1 MATQPLAEA
10 FPVGDFLAEE
20 LEERGWSEADFTAI
34 MGRPTRF
41 VEELI
46 SGERELTRE
55 SAELVGAALG
65 TSAELW
71 LNLQDTYRAWDNFS
85 RRYVWQLPLGLN
97 RYCQGSSM
105 PRRGANAT
113 TPMPT
118 TASAASTP
126 STTAAVLVSVVVYCA
141 RVGRC
146 ALTCASSASASAT

>member
-20 LEERGWSEADFTAI
+20 LEERGWSEADFAAI

-46 SGERELTRE
+46 SGERVLTRE

-71 LNLQDTYRAWDNFS
+71 LNLQDTYREWERFS
-85 RRYVWQLPLGLN
+85 RR
-97 RYCQGSSM
+97 
-105 PRRGANAT
+105 
-113 TPMPT
+113 
-118 TASAASTP
+118 
-126 STTAAVLVSVVVYCA
+126 
-141 RVGRC
+141 
-146 ALTCASSASASAT
+146 

>member
-20 LEERGWSEADFTAI
+20 LEERGWSEADFAAI

-71 LNLQDTYRAWDNFS
+71 LICRTRT
-85 RRYVWQLPLGLN
+85 
-97 RYCQGSSM
+97 GSGSTLAVDKFGV
-105 PRRGANAT
+105 RGQ
-113 TPMPT
+113 PPKI
-118 TASAASTP
+118 SA
-126 STTAAVLVSVVVYCA
+126 
-141 RVGRC
+141 
-146 ALTCASSASASAT
+146 

>member
-20 LEERGWSEADFTAI
+20 LEERGWSEADFAAI
-34 MGRPTRF
+34 MGRSTRF

-71 LNLQDTYRAWDNFS
+71 LNLQDTFLAW
-85 RRYVWQLPLGLN
+85 RRSHDEKTQ
-97 RYCQGSSM
+97 
-105 PRRGANAT
+105 
-113 TPMPT
+113 
-118 TASAASTP
+118 ASL
-126 STTAAVLVSVVVYCA
+126 AAVRERA
-141 RVGRC
+141 RHRELADLRKGQ
-146 ALTCASSASASAT
+146 

>member
-20 LEERGWSEADFTAI
+20 LEERGWSEADFAAI
-34 MGRPTRF
+34 MGRSTRF

-71 LNLQDTYRAWDNFS
+71 LNLQDTFLAWRQSHDEKTQASLAAVRERARHRELADLRNAQQSGLTAWARFS
-85 RRYVWQLPLGLN
+85 RR
-97 RYCQGSSM
+97 
-105 PRRGANAT
+105 
-113 TPMPT
+113 
-118 TASAASTP
+118 
-126 STTAAVLVSVVVYCA
+126 
-141 RVGRC
+141 
-146 ALTCASSASASAT
+146 